1 MTPAVLALAALLAPA
16 PSKPLPRTLPP
27 VEQCGND
34 PQFKAFR
41 SKLTK
46 AVDTANRD
54 ALLELLAPD
63 VQADLGGGQGPAQI
77 AEQIDNAGDE
87 LWMYYKQVIHLGCV
101 VEGDARVIPSLAVQ
115 FDPWN
120 EDEIATVAVALPGV
134 KLRETPDDDSRV
146 VTTLK
151 WDVLQLIPGND
162 FQTEVVLPDGRK
174 GWLFDSEFTTAT
186 GYRFWIEKRD
196 GKWMV
201 TALIAGD

>member
-1 MTPAVLALAALLAPA
+1 MMPAVLALAALLAPA
-16 PSKPLPRTLPP
+16 PPTPLPRKLPP

-41 SKLTK
+41 AKLTK
-46 AVDTANRD
+46 AVDTANRE
-54 ALLELLAPD
+54 ALLALLAPD
-63 VQADLGGGQGPAQI
+63 VQADFGGGQGPAQI

-87 LWMYYKQVIHLGCV
+87 LWMYYKEVIHLGCAV
-101 VEGDARVIPSLAVQ
+101 SGTARVIPSLVVQ
-115 FDPWN
+115 LEPWS
-120 EDEIATVAVALPGV
+120 DEELGYIAVALPGV
-134 KLRETPDDDSRV
+134 SLRVTPDNDSRV

-151 WDVLQLIPGND
+151 WDVVTLIPGND

-174 GWLFDSEFTTAT
+174 GFLFDSEFTSAT